1 MVKVKVKP
9 NLELDPP
16 QDFKPF
22 DIEIAEIGW
31 RDRCKLNDGMMKN
44 GEPSFTELGEIA
56 IKYTGLKEEDIHK
69 YWEPGLW
76 KRGDYKGFDWG
87 YRDVSKFPKLLEELC
102 VELDYTSKSLL
113 KNKGE

>member
-69 YWEPGLW
+69 YSNQEILGITSTI
-76 KRGDYKGFDWG
+76 FD
-87 YRDVSKFPKLLEELC
+87 EA
-102 VELDYTSKSLL
+102 
-113 KNKGE
+113 NKKK